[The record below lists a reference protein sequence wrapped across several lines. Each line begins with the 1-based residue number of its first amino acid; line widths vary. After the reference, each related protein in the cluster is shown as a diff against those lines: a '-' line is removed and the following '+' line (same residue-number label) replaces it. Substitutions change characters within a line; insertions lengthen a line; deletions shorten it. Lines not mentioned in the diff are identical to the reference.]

1 MVVAFDRITI
11 TVAHLATACNELKV
25 LTGKEARI
33 LPDSTDSG
41 RVAWLALSNTTLEL
55 VEREDT
61 EGAIS
66 ALVLSVDAAVDL
78 NNSMGVSLEATDGKA
93 TEQFRADF
101 PDSSTDA
108 IGVDHVVLRCNDGQ
122 DCIDLFG
129 TQLGIRLALD
139 QDVPE
144 WGGRML
150 FFRTGKLT
158 LEVLA
163 NETTETNHFW
173 GLTFFSADLDAWHHS
188 LTDSGVQL
196 SAIRDGRK
204 PGTRVASLKSHCL
217 GLPAL
222 LLQPAARSS

>member
-11 TVAHLATACNELKV
+11 VVADLAAACAELRV
-25 LTGKEARI
+25 LTGKEPRV
-33 LPDSTDSG
+33 LPDSTASG

-55 VEREDT
+55 VES
-61 EGAIS
+61 EGAESAIS
-66 ALVLSVDAAVDL
+66 ALVLAVDAPVEL
-78 NNSMGVSLEATDGKA
+78 NNHMGVKLSATDGKA
-93 TEQFRADF
+93 TAEFRAQF
-101 PDSSTDA
+101 PDSATDA
-108 IGVDHVVLRCNDGQ
+108 IGVDHVVLRCRDGQ
-122 DCIDLFG
+122 ECIDLFG
-129 TQLGIRLALD
+129 TALGIRLALD
-139 QDVPE
+139 QNVPE

-163 NETTETNHFW
+163 NEDTEVNHFW
-173 GLTFFSADLDAWHHS
+173 GLTLFSADLDAWHHR
-188 LTDSGVQL
+188 LIDAGVQV

-222 LLQPAARSS
+222 LLQPAPR

>member
-11 TVAHLATACNELKV
+11 TVADLTAACNELKV

-33 LPDSTDSG
+33 LPDSTASG
-41 RVAWLALSNTTLEL
+41 RTAWLALSNTTLEL
-55 VEREDT
+55 VEGQCEENTID
-61 EGAIS
+61 
-66 ALVLSVDAAVDL
+66 ALVLSVDATVDL
-78 NNSMGVSLEATDGKA
+78 NNDMGVSLSATDGKE

-101 PDSSTDA
+101 PESSTDA

-163 NETTETNHFW
+163 NEDTKINHFW
-173 GLTFFSADLDAWHHS
+173 GLTFFNADLTGWHHR
-188 LTDSGVQL
+188 LTGAGVEV

-204 PGTRVASLKSHCL
+204 PGTRVASIKSHCL

-222 LLQPAARSS
+222 LLQPAPR

>member
-11 TVAHLATACNELKV
+11 TVADLAEACNELKV

-33 LPDSTDSG
+33 LPDSTASG

-55 VEREDT
+55 VES
-61 EGAIS
+61 EGAENTIS
-66 ALVLSVDAAVDL
+66 ALVFSVDAAVDL
-78 NNSMGVSLEATDGKA
+78 NNSMGVSLGATDGKA

-101 PDSSTDA
+101 PDSSTEA
-108 IGVDHVVLRCNDGQ
+108 IGVDHVVLRCSDGQ

-150 FFRTGKLT
+150 FFRAGKLT

-163 NETTETNHFW
+163 NEKTEVNHFW
-173 GLTFFSADLDAWHHS
+173 GLTFFNKDLDAWHQRLS
-188 LTDSGVQL
+188 EAGVQL

-222 LLQPAARSS
+222 LLQPAPR

>member
-1 MVVAFDRITI
+1 
-11 TVAHLATACNELKV
+11 
-25 LTGKEARI
+25 
-33 LPDSTDSG
+33 
-41 RVAWLALSNTTLEL
+41 
-55 VEREDT
+55 
-61 EGAIS
+61 
-66 ALVLSVDAAVDL
+66 
-78 NNSMGVSLEATDGKA
+78 
-93 TEQFRADF
+93 
-101 PDSSTDA
+101 
-108 IGVDHVVLRCNDGQ
+108 
-122 DCIDLFG
+122 
-129 TQLGIRLALD
+129 
-139 QDVPE
+139 
-144 WGGRML
+144 ML

>member
-11 TVAHLATACNELKV
+11 TVADLTTACNELKV
-25 LTGKEARI
+25 LTGIEARI
-33 LPDSTDSG
+33 LPESTASG
-41 RVAWLALSNTTLEL
+41 RTAWLALSNTTLEL
-55 VEREDT
+55 VEAECEENTID
-61 EGAIS
+61 

-78 NNSMGVSLEATDGKA
+78 NNSMGVSLSATDGKE

-101 PDSSTDA
+101 PENSTDA
-108 IGVDHVVLRCNDGQ
+108 IGVDHVVLRCDDGQ

-163 NETTETNHFW
+163 NEDTETNHFW
-173 GLTFFSADLDAWHHS
+173 GLTFFNADLTGWHHC
-188 LTDSGVQL
+188 LTEAGVQV

-204 PGTRVASLKSHCL
+204 PGTRVASIKSHCL
-217 GLPAL
+217 GLPVL
-222 LLQPAARSS
+222 LLQPAPR